1 MLQIAGLAKVVE
13 MTAERGV
20 EDNSLNYNSYI
31 FRK

>member
-13 MTAERGV
+13 MTDERGV